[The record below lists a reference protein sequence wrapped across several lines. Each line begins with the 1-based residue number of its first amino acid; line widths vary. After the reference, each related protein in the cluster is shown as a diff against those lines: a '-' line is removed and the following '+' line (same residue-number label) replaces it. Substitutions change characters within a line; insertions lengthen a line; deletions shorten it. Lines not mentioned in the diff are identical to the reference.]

1 MDRRLIMLCYS
12 SYHKQL
18 GRTEEEE
25 EYILIAVGSGKEFG
39 EEFTEKEALKGK

>member
-25 EYILIAVGSGKEFG
+25 EYILIAVGRVGRSLGKSSQRR
-39 EEFTEKEALKGK
+39 KP